1 MAGKK
6 KGGNGRYK
14 AVAGGMALGALAV
27 ATFYRPLPPVTA
39 LYRSDIHSEYVKYLS
54 GKDTVTAY
62 IAYPERPQ
70 PAPAVIVIHEIF
82 GMSDFIRQTTEQLAK
97 DGFVA
102 IAPDLL
108 SRRGG
113 TPSTPDSARK
123 LIATLNADTVTAD
136 LDATR
141 AYLKT
146 LKPVRASEIGVIGFC
161 WGGGQSFRYATNSP
175 GLKAFV
181 VCYGPS
187 PNPADMGKI
196 RAKGLGV
203 YAENDARIDAGLPD
217 AAAAMRAARKD
228 YPYTV
233 YPGVGHGFLRT
244 REKPEVADSA
254 WSAVIRCF
262 RAQLK
267 S

>member
-1 MAGKK
+1 MDGKMERRNV
-6 KGGNGRYK
+6 GRMERWNGRI
-14 AVAGGMALGALAV
+14 VTCGLVLAV
-27 ATFYRPLPPVTA
+27 LSIIPSFHH
-39 LYRSDIHSEYVKYLS
+39 SHDIHSEYVKYLS

-82 GMSDFIRQTTEQLAK
+82 GMSDFVRQTTEQLAK

-113 TPSTPDSARK
+113 TPASQDSARK
-123 LIATLNADTVTAD
+123 LIASLPPDSVTAD
-136 LDATR
+136 LNATKDYVKRLKAVRSDA
-141 AYLKT
+141 
-146 LKPVRASEIGVIGFC
+146 IGVIGFC
-161 WGGGQSFRYATNSP
+161 WGGGQSFRYATNAP
-175 GLKAFV
+175 DLKAFV
-181 VCYGPS
+181 VCYGPA
-187 PNPADMGKI
+187 PNAADMARI
-196 RAKGLGV
+196 RANGLGV
-203 YAENDARIDAGLPD
+203 YAENDARIDAGVSD
-217 AAAAMRAARKD
+217 AAAAMRAAGKP
-228 YPYTV
+228 YPFTI
-233 YPGVGHGFLRT
+233 YPGVGHGFLRS

-254 WSAVIRCF
+254 WNAVIRFF